1 MSASAKIVVAE
12 DHFMVRAGLVEI
24 IHGFP
29 EFEVVGEASTR
40 RSAVAAAAKLKPDAM
55 VLDLD
60 MPDTCDPL
68 LPREQTA
75 MEVLAASPTTKI
87 VVLTMHDDPATVRD
101 LLRAGVSGYLS
112 KTAGPDELRGALNA
126 AARGDD
132 SIFIEVSRRTMLGLS
147 DATRPATDTLTARE
161 IEILVH
167 VANGLSNRVLAGQ
180 LHIAEA
186 TVKRHLDRIF
196 KKLNVNSRINAV
208 NRARELQLI

>member
-1 MSASAKIVVAE
+1 MRIVVAE
-12 DHFMVRAGLVEI
+12 DHSVVRAGLVEI
-24 IHGFP
+24 INGFP
-29 EFEVVGEASTR
+29 EFEVVGEAGTGET
-40 RSAVAAAAKLKPDAM
+40 AVAAASRLKPDVM

-75 MEVLAASPTTKI
+75 TEVLAASPTTKI
-87 VVLTMHDDPATVRD
+87 IILTMHDDPSTVRD
-101 LLRAGVSGYLS
+101 LLRAGASGYLT

-126 AARGDD
+126 TARGDD
-132 SIFIEVSRRTMLGLS
+132 SIFIDVPRRTMLGLS
-147 DATRPATDTLTARE
+147 DATAPATDRLTARE
-161 IEILVH
+161 LEILAH
-167 VANGLSNRVLAGQ
+167 VANGFSNRALAGQ

-208 NRARELQLI
+208 NRARELQIL